1 MEAHGKIQGT
11 VENQKNIGTIEKNS
25 KFGIYGKVNNL
36 SSLNIDTS
44 KEMEVA
50 LRDEIQLGK
59 ATILCSLE
67 NQKVE
72 EYEIEIVMIIK
83 VCKSK

>member
-1 MEAHGKIQGT
+1 MAYLGKIQGT
-11 VENQKNIGTIEKNS
+11 VENQQNIGRIYKNS
-25 KFGIYGKVNNL
+25 KFGIYGTVDNL
-36 SSLNIDTS
+36 ASLNMDRA

-72 EYEIEIVMIIK
+72 EYEI
-83 VCKSK
+83 